1 MTMKLSEKVS
11 GTELRKF
18 GIGLAVILPL
28 LFYAIL
34 PWLFGL
40 PRVSWPLLAG
50 AGVLL
55 VALLFPLG
63 LWPVYRAL
71 MWIAVPL
78 GRINS
83 VLLLSLVYFL
93 MVVPMGLVMRMLGKD
108 PIPKRFDASASTYR
122 RESSEPT
129 SLEVPF

>member
-1 MTMKLSEKVS
+1 MTMKVSEKVS
-11 GTELRKF
+11 KTELRKF

-28 LFYAIL
+28 LFYVVL

-40 PRVSWPLLAG
+40 TRASWPLMAG
-50 AGVLL
+50 GGVLL
-55 VALLFPLG
+55 VALLAPVA

-71 MWIAVPL
+71 MWVAIPL

-93 MVVPMGLVMRMLGKD
+93 MVVPMGLVMKMFGRD
-108 PIPKRFDASASTYR
+108 PIPKKFDASAATYR
-122 RESSEPT
+122 RESSEST